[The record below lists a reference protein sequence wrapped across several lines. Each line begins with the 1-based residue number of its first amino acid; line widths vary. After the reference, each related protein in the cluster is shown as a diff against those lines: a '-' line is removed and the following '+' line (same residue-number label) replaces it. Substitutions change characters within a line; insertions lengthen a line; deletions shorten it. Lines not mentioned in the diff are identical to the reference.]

1 MSGGCDGP
9 GRGRHNEA
17 VPPVALFDLDNT
29 LVDRAATYRRW
40 AAAFASARNL
50 GKGCVDWMC
59 EADDDGFRP
68 RQELFAAVVEQF
80 GLTDA
85 VEDLVSGYWT
95 EYLASYRPDPE
106 VSEALGRLR
115 SAGWKT
121 GIVTNGPAA
130 QHEKVAR
137 AELTD
142 LVDAC
147 CVSGEFGVEKPDP
160 RIFMEALKRCGHSG
174 DEDPRPWMVGD
185 APVPDI
191 GGGKELGLG
200 TIWVHRGRSWEL
212 QDYRPEIEVSS
223 VPEAVEIML
232 TW

>member
-1 MSGGCDGP
+1 
-9 GRGRHNEA
+9 

-40 AAAFASARNL
+40 AQAFATERSL
-50 GKGCVDWMC
+50 GEDSVEWMC

-68 RQELFAAVVEQF
+68 RPELFAAVVERF
-80 GLTDA
+80 GLKEG
-85 VEDLVSGYWT
+85 VGDLVGDYWSR
-95 EYLASYRPDPE
+95 YLAAYRPDPA
-106 VSEALGRLR
+106 VKDALKRLR
-115 SAGWKT
+115 GAGWRT
-121 GIVTNGPAA
+121 GIVTNGPST

-147 CVSGEFGVEKPDP
+147 CVSGEIGVDKPDP
-160 RIFMEALKRCGHSG
+160 RIFMEALRRCGHEAG
-174 DEDPRPWMVGD
+174 GGPRPWMVGD

-200 TIWVHRGRSWEL
+200 TIWVHRGRTWEL
-212 QDYRPEIEVSS
+212 PEYRPEVEVAS